1 MNWPWN
7 LYKNATSKT
16 TIIKMLCCLRNEL
29 KLFLFYVFF
38 SLEQAKSRL
47 KWISN
52 EMKLLPLF
60 PTKSETA
67 ERCQFHQHFMSSLF
81 RMKAFCASFLY
92 LKFVFVFFLAKGNG
106 KEAAC
111 KMLVELTKGR
121 QKIKIDWKFGRHKK
135 QRKFFVFETVFV

>member
-1 MNWPWN
+1 
-7 LYKNATSKT
+7 
-16 TIIKMLCCLRNEL
+16 
-29 KLFLFYVFF
+29 
-38 SLEQAKSRL
+38 
-47 KWISN
+47 
-52 EMKLLPLF
+52 MKLLPLF

-92 LKFVFVFFLAKGNG
+92 LKFVFVFLLAKGNG

-135 QRKFFVFETVFV
+135 QRKSYLFCLRNRIRLNQCCLKFGLQAFSRAVFPNLFLFAAPLLSIADIWQHP